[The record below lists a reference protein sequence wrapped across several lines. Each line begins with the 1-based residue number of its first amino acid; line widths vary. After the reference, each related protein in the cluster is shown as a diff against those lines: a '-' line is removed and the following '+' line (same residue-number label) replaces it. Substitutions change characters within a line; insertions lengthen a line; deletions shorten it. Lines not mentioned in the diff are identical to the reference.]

1 MSVLEVAEQRAEV
14 GSTRHVPLGRRVV
27 ATLESARSILHTD
40 RIPDEDL
47 QRIRDGDRHAALRQV
62 EQTTTAAV
70 SSLASGPSRTVRV
83 LSVQQLLAELHS
95 LWYEIQ
101 QDLLTRQIGMMDGV
115 REALHR
121 LRSAETMPQI
131 IDRVAVEACRSC
143 GVDRCVLMVLRD
155 GRLLPD
161 GVHFGRDP
169 SGQEQWTAYVRAHAP
184 EIDPRD
190 PEVQLLRRHA
200 AILVSDPASSRGI
213 GDVAD
218 AAQSTGY
225 VGAPVMVGGSLI
237 GALFADRTFSDETVD
252 LVARDVIG
260 LFAEGFGYAL
270 ERTMLLGRLRDQIGK
285 VQEMMAEANTTI
297 DEMFEAGMSMQRDE
311 STGEVDIVGR
321 GPVMPSSDASRLMG
335 LLTRRELEVIDL
347 MARGASNP
355 EIANELVISEHTV
368 KSHVKHILNK
378 TRAHNRVQA
387 VSCYM
392 RLRAQSKNRP

>member
-1 MSVLEVAEQRAEV
+1 
-14 GSTRHVPLGRRVV
+14 VPLGRRVV

-40 RIPDEDL
+40 RIPDEAL

-95 LWYEIQ
+95 HWYEIQ

-155 GRLLPD
+155 GRLVPD
-161 GVHFGRDP
+161 SVHFGRDP
-169 SGQEQWTAYVRAHAP
+169 NGQEEWTAYVRAHAP

-190 PEVQLLRRHA
+190 PEIQLLRRHA

-225 VGAPVMVGGSLI
+225 VAAPVMVGGSVI

-252 LVARDVIG
+252 TVARDVIG

-321 GPVMPSSDASRLMG
+321 GPVMPSSDAPRLMG

-368 KSHVKHILNK
+368 KSHVKHILDK
-378 TRAHNRVQA
+378 MRAHNRVQA

-392 RLRAQSKNRP
+392 RLRAQSKN